1 MGRAGGEDRLK
12 SALALLDSNSVG
24 AAEAGSA
31 RPSFLPRVGSSM
43 IASRGFLTAVVLG
56 LAVTAAGC
64 STVSGTVDRLNPF
77 KPKEVKDEAA
87 DGRRISV
94 IAFDEK
100 VAVSETLQG
109 QDFFLPPA
117 AALAEWPQPGG
128 PPDTLTENIEAAANF
143 DVAWRKGFGKGSNAK
158 VHVTAPPVM
167 ADGKVFVMDAEA
179 DVVALDARTGAQLW
193 KRRLKAENR
202 RDKIGFGGGVA
213 YSGGKVYVS
222 SGYRFVAQLD
232 AGTGEVGWRQD
243 VSSPIHGAPTVSNGK
258 VFAIST
264 DNELLSF
271 DAATGNPTWTF
282 QALVEPARI
291 LSASSPA
298 AAGDVIIAA
307 FASGELVALRAGNGN
322 DLWNNALSRAS
333 RTNALSEIRDV
344 AGRPVVFKGDV
355 YAASH
360 SGVFAAIDLRS
371 GQPRWS
377 VPVSSITTPWPAGDV
392 VYIISRAGEVICVS
406 RESGQVHWI
415 KDLNEGVK
423 KTKDRT
429 LFFGP
434 VLASDKLIVVGSDGR
449 ALALN
454 PKTGEVTKTIKLGG
468 PALIAPVAAGGTVYV
483 VTDKAELVAIR

>member
-1 MGRAGGEDRLK
+1 MGVAGAEARLK
-12 SALALLDSNSVG
+12 SAVSLLDSQGVG
-24 AAEAGSA
+24 AAKANPA
-31 RPSFLPRVGSSM
+31 RSSLSPRVGSSM

-56 LAVTAAGC
+56 LAVSVAGC

-77 KPKEVKDEAA
+77 KPKEVKDEAS

-100 VAVSETLQG
+100 VVVAEDLAG

-128 PPDTLTENIEAAANF
+128 PVDTLTENIEAAPAF
-143 DVAWRKGFGKGSNAK
+143 DVAWRKSFGKGSNVK
-158 VHVTAPPVM
+158 VHVTAPPIM

-179 DVVALDARTGAQLW
+179 DVVALDANTGAQLW
-193 KRRLKAENR
+193 KQRMKAENR
-202 RDKIGFGGGVA
+202 KDKVGFGGGVTYA
-213 YSGGKVYVS
+213 NGKVYVS

-232 AGTGEVGWRQD
+232 AKTGAIGWRQD
-243 VSSPIHGAPTVSNGK
+243 VSSPIHGAPTIHGGK

-271 DAATGNPTWTF
+271 DAASGNPTWDF

-298 AAGDVIIAA
+298 ASGDVIVAA
-307 FASGELVALRAGNGN
+307 FASGELVALRGGNGN

-344 AGRPVVFKGDV
+344 AGRPVIFKGDV

-360 SGVFAAIDLRS
+360 SGVFAAVDLRS

-406 RESGQVHWI
+406 RDSGKVHWI
-415 KDLNEGVK
+415 KDLNEGIK

-434 VLASDKLIVVGSDGR
+434 VLASDKLIVVSSDGR

-468 PALIAPVAAGGTVYV
+468 PALITPIAANGTVYV

>member
-1 MGRAGGEDRLK
+1 
-12 SALALLDSNSVG
+12 
-24 AAEAGSA
+24 
-31 RPSFLPRVGSSM
+31 M

-100 VAVSETLQG
+100 VVVTEALAG

-117 AALAEWPQPGG
+117 APQADWAQPGG
-128 PPDTLTENIEAAANF
+128 PIDVTIEHIEAAPAF
-143 DVAWRKGFGKGSNAK
+143 DIAWRKSFGKGSSVK

-179 DVVALDARTGAQLW
+179 DVVALDAKTGAQLW
-193 KRRLKAENR
+193 KQRLKAENR
-202 RDKIGFGGGVA
+202 KDKVGFGGGVT

-232 AGTGEVGWRQD
+232 ANTGAVGWRQD
-243 VSSPIHGAPTVSNGK
+243 VASPIHGAPTVSAGK

-271 DAATGNPTWTF
+271 DTATGNPTWNF
-282 QALVEPARI
+282 QALVESARI

-298 AAGDVIIAA
+298 ASGDVVVAA

-344 AGRPVVFKGDV
+344 AGRPVIFKGDV

-406 RESGQVHWI
+406 RDSGQVHWI
-415 KDLNEGVK
+415 KDLNAGIK
-423 KTKDRT
+423 KTQDRH

-434 VLASDKLIVVGSDGR
+434 VLASDKLVVVSSDGR

-454 PKTGEVTKTIKLGG
+454 PKTGEITKTIKLGG
-468 PALIAPVAAGGTVYV
+468 PALITPIAAGGMVYV

>member
-1 MGRAGGEDRLK
+1 MGTAGGEARLK
-12 SALALLDSNSVG
+12 SAVSLLDSKGTG
-24 AAEAGSA
+24 AATADPVRS
-31 RPSFLPRVGSSM
+31 SFSPRVGSSM

-56 LAVTAAGC
+56 LAVTTAGC

-77 KPKEVKDEAA
+77 KPKDVKDEAS

-100 VAVSETLQG
+100 VVVAEELAG

-117 AALAEWPQPGG
+117 AAVAEWPNPGG
-128 PPDTLTENIEAAANF
+128 PVDVVTENIEAAPAF
-143 DVAWRKGFGKGSNAK
+143 DVAWRRSFGKGSNAK

-179 DVVALDARTGAQLW
+179 DVVAIDASTGAELW
-193 KRRLKAENR
+193 KQRLKAENR
-202 RDKIGFGGGVA
+202 RDKVGFGGGVA
-213 YSGGKVYVS
+213 YSNGKVYVS
-222 SGYRFVAQLD
+222 SGFRFVAQLD
-232 AGTGEVGWRQD
+232 AATGAVGWRQD
-243 VSSPIHGAPTVSNGK
+243 VASPIHGAPTVHGGK

-264 DNELLSF
+264 DNELLTF
-271 DAATGNPTWTF
+271 DAATGNPTWNF

-298 AAGDVIIAA
+298 ASQDVVVAA
-307 FASGELVALRAGNGN
+307 FASGELVAMRAGNGN

-344 AGRPVVFKGDV
+344 AGRPVIFKGDV

-360 SGVFAAIDLRS
+360 SGVFAAVDLRT

-406 RESGQVHWI
+406 RDSGKVHWI

-423 KTKDRT
+423 KTKDRV

-434 VLASDKLIVVGSDGR
+434 VMASDRLVVVSSDGR

-454 PKTGEVTKTIKLGG
+454 AKTGEVTKTIKIGG
-468 PALIAPVAAGGTVYV
+468 AALITPIAVNGTVYV

>member
-1 MGRAGGEDRLK
+1 MAGTGNEARLK
-12 SALALLDSNSVG
+12 SAVSLLDSQGAG
-24 AAEAGSA
+24 AATADPA
-31 RPSFLPRVGSSM
+31 RSSSSPRVGFSM

-77 KPKEVKDEAA
+77 KPKDVKDEAS

-100 VAVSETLQG
+100 VAVADELQG

-117 AALAEWPQPGG
+117 AALAEWPLPGG
-128 PPDTLTENIEAAANF
+128 PADTLTENIEAAPAF
-143 DVAWRKGFGKGSNAK
+143 DVAWRKSFGKGSTAK
-158 VHVTAPPVM
+158 VHVTAPPIM

-179 DVVALDARTGAQLW
+179 DVVALDANTGAQLW
-193 KRRLKAENR
+193 KQRLKAENR
-202 RDKIGFGGGVA
+202 RDKVGFGGGVA
-213 YSGGKVYVS
+213 YANGKVYVS

-232 AGTGEVGWRQD
+232 ANTGAVGWRQD
-243 VSSPIHGAPTVSNGK
+243 VPSPIHGAPTVHGGK

-264 DNELLSF
+264 DNELLTF
-271 DAATGNPTWTF
+271 DSATGNPTWNF

-298 AAGDVIIAA
+298 TSQDVVVAA
-307 FASGELVALRAGNGN
+307 FASGELVAMRAGNGN

-344 AGRPVVFKGDV
+344 AGRPVIFKGDV

-360 SGVFAAIDLRS
+360 SGVFAVIDLRS

-392 VYIISRAGEVICVS
+392 VYLLSRAGEVICVS
-406 RESGQVHWI
+406 RDSGKVHWI
-415 KDLNEGVK
+415 KDLNEGIK
-423 KTKDRT
+423 KSQDRN

-434 VLASDKLIVVGSDGR
+434 VMASDRLIVVSSDGR

-468 PALIAPVAAGGTVYV
+468 PALITPIAANGMVYV